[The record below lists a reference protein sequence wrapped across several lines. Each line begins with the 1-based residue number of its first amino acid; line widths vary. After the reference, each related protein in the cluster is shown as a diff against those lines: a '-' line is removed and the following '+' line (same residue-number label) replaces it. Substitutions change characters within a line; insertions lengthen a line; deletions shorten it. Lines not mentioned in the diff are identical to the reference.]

1 MWFKRKARPD
11 VVTKSS
17 IMLGLG
23 ETDEEIQQARLCDVL
38 KLRFSFSKAKSH
50 MHSHFDFTWLIHIM
64 NLNASPSRCIFSIS
78 GAGLLE
84 AIGIQSDHWAKLL
97 PRFCAPDSS
106 RSPWCG
112 RWDGDIWTVLLLS
125 CQTWGMPSMLG
136 LHLAS
141 ASVRLQVRLG
151 HCVRTPRP
159 EHRPSQDNCQLTC
172 FFAEH
177 CFLWCPPLWAFPVQS
192 VRFHALRWAGTSSQP
207 RGTWRQIK
215 GPDIGPSCLESLTSK
230 RASSQFLTVSLVYKS
245 SFKHFKPLTSIAI
258 VTVDVT
264 CSQLQFLSSDARFCT
279 PLCSPPRTQ
288 QDVWWILMVPGDSV
302 CDPGGIWPV
311 ACSWRSMTPRVV
323 LTFQSVACSLSYG

>member
-1 MWFKRKARPD
+1 
-11 VVTKSS
+11 
-17 IMLGLG
+17 
-23 ETDEEIQQARLCDVL
+23 
-38 KLRFSFSKAKSH
+38 
-50 MHSHFDFTWLIHIM
+50 M

-159 EHRPSQDNCQLTC
+159 EHTTHMFFCWALLPLMPASVSIPCAKCAVSRASLSRYLQPTKRHMKADQGTRYRSFSFGESHQQESLITILDCFTC
-172 FFAEH
+172 VQVKLQTFNIDCH
-177 CFLWCPPLWAFPVQS
+177 CYCWRHVQS
-192 VRFHALRWAGTSSQP
+192 VAVLVQ
-207 RGTWRQIK
+207 WRSLLHS
-215 GPDIGPSCLESLTSK
+215 PLLTSAYTTG
-230 RASSQFLTVSLVYKS
+230 RLMNSDGARWLGMW
-245 SFKHFKPLTSIAI
+245 PRRNLTSG
-258 VTVDVT
+258 V
-264 CSQLQFLSSDARFCT
+264 QLEKHDPKSCAYVSKRCLLSFLWIDMD
-279 PLCSPPRTQ
+279 RTRGPFTTEDMNKRNKQ
-288 QDVWWILMVPGDSV
+288 MNKG
-302 CDPGGIWPV
+302 
-311 ACSWRSMTPRVV
+311 SMKKTW
-323 LTFQSVACSLSYG
+323 YKH

>member
-1 MWFKRKARPD
+1 
-11 VVTKSS
+11 
-17 IMLGLG
+17 
-23 ETDEEIQQARLCDVL
+23 
-38 KLRFSFSKAKSH
+38 
-50 MHSHFDFTWLIHIM
+50 M

-84 AIGIQSDHWAKLL
+84 AIGIQSSHWAKLL

-159 EHRPSQDNCQLTC
+159 EHRPSQDNS
-172 FFAEH
+172 H
-177 CFLWCPPLWAFPVQS
+177 VFLLSTASFDARLCEPFPVQS

-215 GPDIGPSCLESLTSK
+215 GQDIGPSFLESLTSK
-230 RASSQFLTVSLVYKS
+230 RASPQFLILDCFTSVQVKLQTLNIDCHCYCWRHAESVAVLVQWRSLLHS
-245 SFKHFKPLTSIAI
+245 PLLTSAYFR
-258 VTVDVT
+258 VHNRTSDD
-264 CSQLQFLSSDARFCT
+264 SDAARW
-279 PLCSPPRTQ
+279 LGMWPPRNLTSGVQ
-288 QDVWWILMVPGDSV
+288 LEKHDPKSRAYVSKRCLLSFLWIDMDRRRGPFTTEDMNKRNKQMNKG
-302 CDPGGIWPV
+302 
-311 ACSWRSMTPRVV
+311 SMKKTW
-323 LTFQSVACSLSYG
+323 YKH